1 MCEDVRFELGGTM
14 TLVGVFADRLIVGAT
29 GDRSQLVL
37 PRMAFY
43 TVVAGLI
50 GVTEIAWRQTLG
62 INGAS
67 PGPPLVEGIEP
78 HDPTSDEHRFVHFV
92 SPLILPGVGR
102 YRLGVEIKTAL
113 ERHVVDHEFEVE
125 TATTTAP

>member
-1 MCEDVRFELGGTM
+1 MCEDVRFEHGGMM
-14 TLVGVFADRLIVGAT
+14 TLVGVFADRLIVGASE
-29 GDRSQLVL
+29 DRTELVL

-43 TVVAGLI
+43 TVVAGLT
-50 GVTEIAWRQTLG
+50 GVSEISWRQTLG

-67 PGPPLVEGIEP
+67 PAPVLVEGIEP

-92 SPLILPGVGR
+92 SPLVLPGAGR

-113 ERHVVDHEFEVE
+113 ERHVVDHEFEVV
-125 TATTTAP
+125 TAVA